1 MTPGMTQD
9 SKSVSK
15 RGPLQGPTLDLPAWA
30 CVTAKRSEHIQRVT
44 ALLNAW
50 AAAMRLPP
58 ADARKFVDAGVLH
71 DALRDAS
78 EAELRRIA
86 GDSESPVG
94 LLHGPAAARML
105 ENDGEKRTDL
115 LDAIRFHTVGNAHW
129 GIVGRALYMADFL
142 EPGRKFMKQ
151 DRYFLA
157 LQVPNSFDAVFR
169 QVVRM
174 RLEWTVREGNN
185 IFPETVALWNSLQ

>member
-1 MTPGMTQD
+1 MA
-9 SKSVSK
+9 SSA
-15 RGPLQGPTLDLPAWA
+15 LDLPEWA
-30 CVTAKRSEHIQRVT
+30 RVSGKRAEHIQRVT
-44 ALLNAW
+44 ALLNSW

-58 ADARKFVDAGVLH
+58 AEARAFVDAGVLH
-71 DALRDAS
+71 DSLRDAS
-78 EAELRRIA
+78 ESELREIT
-86 GDSESPVG
+86 GDDESPLG

-105 ENDGEKRTDL
+105 EKDGETRIEL
-115 LDAIRFHTVGNAHW
+115 LDAVRYHTVGNERW
-129 GIVGRALYMADFL
+129 GILGRALYMADFL

-157 LQVPNSFDAVFR
+157 LQVPTSFDMVFR

>member
-1 MTPGMTQD
+1 MQ
-9 SKSVSK
+9 SS
-15 RGPLQGPTLDLPAWA
+15 TLDLPSWA
-30 CVTAKRSEHIQRVT
+30 RVTAKRAEHIQRVT
-44 ALLNAW
+44 ALLNSW

-58 ADARKFVDAGVLH
+58 AEANAFVEAGVLH

-78 EAELRRIA
+78 ESELREIT
-86 GDSESPVG
+86 GDSDSPLG
-94 LLHGPAAARML
+94 LLHGPAAAIML
-105 ENDGEKRTDL
+105 EKQGGHRADV
-115 LDAIRFHTVGNAHW
+115 LDAVRFHTVGNARW
-129 GIVGRALYMADFL
+129 GVVGRALFMADFL

-185 IFPETVALWNSLQ
+185 IFPETAALWNSLQ

>member
-1 MTPGMTQD
+1 MHSP
-9 SKSVSK
+9 S
-15 RGPLQGPTLDLPAWA
+15 QGTTHSTTHSTTLDLPAWA
-30 CVTAKRSEHIQRVT
+30 RVSGKRAEHIQRVT
-44 ALLNAW
+44 ALLNVW
-50 AAAMRLPP
+50 AATMRLPP
-58 ADARKFVDAGVLH
+58 DDARAFIDAGVLH

-78 EAELRRIA
+78 EAELREIT
-86 GDSESPVG
+86 GDRQTPLG
-94 LLHGPAAARML
+94 LLHGPAAAQML
-105 ENDGEKRTDL
+105 EKDGERRTEL
-115 LDAIRFHTVGNAHW
+115 LDAVRYHTVGNVRW

-157 LQVPNSFDAVFR
+157 LQVPTSFDSVFR

-174 RLEWTVREGNN
+174 RLEWTVREGNI

>member
-1 MTPGMTQD
+1 MQ
-9 SKSVSK
+9 S
-15 RGPLQGPTLDLPAWA
+15 PTLDLPAWA
-30 CVTAKRSEHIQRVT
+30 RVSSKRAEHIQRVT

-58 ADARKFVDAGVLH
+58 AEARAFVDAGVLH

-78 EAELRRIA
+78 EAELRQIT
-86 GDSESPVG
+86 GDTDSPPG
-94 LLHGPAAARML
+94 LLHGPAAATVL
-105 ENDGEKRTDL
+105 EEQGERRVDL
-115 LDAIRFHTVGNAHW
+115 LEAVRYHTVGSEKW
-129 GIVGRALYMADFL
+129 GILGRALYMADFL

-151 DRYFLA
+151 DRYFLS
-157 LQVPNSFDAVFR
+157 LQVPTSFDAVFR

-174 RLEWTVREGNN
+174 RLEWTVREGNH

>member
-1 MTPGMTQD
+1 MHD
-9 SKSVSK
+9 
-15 RGPLQGPTLDLPAWA
+15 LQQSATLDLPGWA
-30 CVTAKRSEHIQRVT
+30 RVTAKRAEHIQRVT

-58 ADARKFVDAGVLH
+58 ADARAFVDAGVLH

-78 EAELRRIA
+78 ETELREIA
-86 GDSESPVG
+86 GDNESPLG

-105 ENDGEKRTDL
+105 EKDGEKRIDL
-115 LDAIRFHTVGNAHW
+115 LDAVRFHTVGSARW
-129 GIVGRALYMADFL
+129 GLLGRALYMADFL

-157 LQVPNSFDAVFR
+157 LQVPTSFDAVFR

>member
-1 MTPGMTQD
+1 MH
-9 SKSVSK
+9 SS
-15 RGPLQGPTLDLPAWA
+15 TLDLPDWA
-30 CVTAKRSEHIQRVT
+30 RVSDKRAEHIQRVT

-58 ADARKFVDAGVLH
+58 AEARAFIDAGVLH

-78 EAELRRIA
+78 EAELRAIT
-86 GDSESPVG
+86 GDYESPLG
-94 LLHGPAAARML
+94 LLHGPAAAITL
-105 ENDGEKRTDL
+105 EKNGENRIDV
-115 LDAIRFHTVGNAHW
+115 LDAIRYHTVGSVRW
-129 GIVGRALYMADFL
+129 GVVGRALYMADFL

-157 LQVPNSFDAVFR
+157 LQVPTSFETVFR

-174 RLEWTVREGNN
+174 RLEWTVREGNH

>member
-1 MTPGMTQD
+1 ME
-9 SKSVSK
+9 SS
-15 RGPLQGPTLDLPAWA
+15 TLDLPEWA
-30 CVTAKRSEHIQRVT
+30 RVGAKRAEHIQRVT

-58 ADARKFVDAGVLH
+58 AEAREFLDAGVLH
-71 DALRDAS
+71 DALRDAT
-78 EAELRRIA
+78 EAELRMIT
-86 GDSESPVG
+86 GDNDSPLG
-94 LLHGPAAARML
+94 LLHGPAAAITL
-105 ENDGEKRTDL
+105 EKLGEKRSGL
-115 LDAIRFHTVGNAHW
+115 LDAVRYHTVGNASW
-129 GIVGRALYMADFL
+129 GTVGRALYMADFL
-142 EPGRKFMKQ
+142 EPGRKFSRQ

-174 RLEWTVREGNN
+174 RLEWTVREGNH

>member
-1 MTPGMTQD
+1 MHD
-9 SKSVSK
+9 SQQSA
-15 RGPLQGPTLDLPAWA
+15 TLDLPGWA
-30 CVTAKRSEHIQRVT
+30 RVTAKRSEHIQRVT

-58 ADARKFVDAGVLH
+58 ADARAFVDAGVLH

-78 EAELRRIA
+78 EAELREIA
-86 GDSESPVG
+86 GDNDSPLG

-105 ENDGEKRTDL
+105 EQDGEKRLDL
-115 LDAIRFHTVGNAHW
+115 LDAVRFHTVGSARW
-129 GIVGRALYMADFL
+129 GLLGRALYMADFL

-157 LQVPNSFDAVFR
+157 LQVPTSFDAVFR

>member
-1 MTPGMTQD
+1 MHGSAIDFPPWAR
-9 SKSVSK
+9 VSDK
-15 RGPLQGPTLDLPAWA
+15 RA
-30 CVTAKRSEHIQRVT
+30 EHIQRVT

-58 ADARKFVDAGVLH
+58 AEARAFVDAGVLH

-78 EAELRRIA
+78 EAELRRIT
-86 GDSESPVG
+86 GDRRSPAG

-105 ENDGEKRTDL
+105 EENGETRTEL
-115 LDAIRFHTVGNAHW
+115 IDAVRYHTVGNEHW
-129 GIVGRALYMADFL
+129 GIVGRALFMADFL

-151 DRYFLA
+151 DRYFLS
-157 LQVPNSFDAVFR
+157 LQVPTSFDTVFR

-174 RLEWTVREGNN
+174 RLEWTVREGNQ

>member
-1 MTPGMTQD
+1 MH
-9 SKSVSK
+9 SS
-15 RGPLQGPTLDLPAWA
+15 TLDLPSWA
-30 CVTAKRSEHIQRVT
+30 RVTAKRAEHIQRVT
-44 ALLNAW
+44 ALLNSW

-58 ADARKFVDAGVLH
+58 ADASAFVEAGVLH

-78 EAELRRIA
+78 ESELREIT
-86 GDSESPVG
+86 GDSDSPLG
-94 LLHGPAAARML
+94 LLHGPAAAIKL
-105 ENDGEKRTDL
+105 EKDGGRRADV
-115 LDAIRFHTVGNAHW
+115 LDAVRFHTVGNARW
-129 GIVGRALYMADFL
+129 GVVGRALFMADFL

-185 IFPETVALWNSLQ
+185 IFPETAALWNSLQ

>member
-1 MTPGMTQD
+1 MH
-9 SKSVSK
+9 SS
-15 RGPLQGPTLDLPAWA
+15 TLDLPQWA
-30 CVTAKRSEHIQRVT
+30 RVTEKRMEHIQRVT

-58 ADARKFVDAGVLH
+58 AEARAFVDAGVLH

-78 EAELRRIA
+78 ESELREIT
-86 GDSESPVG
+86 GDHDSPLG
-94 LLHGPAAARML
+94 LLHGPAAANL
-105 ENDGEKRTDL
+105 LVKDGESRTEL
-115 LDAIRFHTVGNAHW
+115 VDAVRYHTVGHVNW

-142 EPGRKFMKQ
+142 EPGRKFSRQ

-157 LQVPNSFDAVFR
+157 LHVPTSFDAVFR

-174 RLEWTVREGNN
+174 RLEWTVREGNH